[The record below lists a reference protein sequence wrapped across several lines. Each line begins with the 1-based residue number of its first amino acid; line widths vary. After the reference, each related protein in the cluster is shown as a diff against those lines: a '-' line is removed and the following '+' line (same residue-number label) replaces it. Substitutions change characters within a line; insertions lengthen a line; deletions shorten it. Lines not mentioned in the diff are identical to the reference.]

1 MRLSRRLPFGKVI
14 GNQGVGMAVAHAMVG
29 LEERNKLHMF
39 QVASCLKDAVPM
51 LNGLTVLLLNGR
63 EIRCRPLNLG
73 FACHD

>member
-1 MRLSRRLPFGKVI
+1 
-14 GNQGVGMAVAHAMVG
+14 
-29 LEERNKLHMF
+29 
-39 QVASCLKDAVPM
+39 VPM